1 MLFFSRMRRWRVTRK
16 KKVDERALV
25 RARVRYLKVTVVLA
39 FCVLAAQLW
48 RMQIVEGAQYQERA
62 EANRLRLVRLA
73 PPRGVIYDRTGKLL
87 VRNEPS
93 FTAAVVVA
101 DLPTDQQS
109 TVVSKL
115 ALQLKLPVEELD
127 AVIDERRAS
136 GEIFTP
142 VALKTALGRETAFV
156 LEERA
161 AELPGVHVLTEP
173 RRRYG
178 EDNLLSHILGYVG
191 RISPEE
197 HERLQHLGYDLNAM
211 TGKMGV
217 ENTYE
222 WALRGV
228 PGLEQQEVDASGR
241 TRRILAAQP
250 PLPGNNLI
258 LSINADLQRQMTQVL
273 QEHMGKS
280 RFAAAVAMNPKNG
293 EILGMVSVPT
303 FDHNAFAGG
312 IKQDTLTKLLEDPR
326 RPLLNYAVGGAFPPG
341 STFKVITGAAALQ
354 EGIARPSTL
363 ITSTGSVSVPNQYD
377 PRILYYFYDW
387 AALGTLNFY
396 GGLSMSSDVYFYY
409 LGGGYRDFKGL
420 GPTRLSNYARMFGL
434 GEATGVDVPGEA
446 RGSVPDPQWKEDT
459 FGEEW
464 LVGDTYNYSIG
475 QGFLVTTPLQMTRVL
490 AAVLNGGDVLQ
501 PHLVKEVQDPAGNA
515 VTRYDKTVVRRL
527 GIDQT
532 HLNAVRKGMED
543 SVRTGAARSAQ
554 RPGVDIAG
562 KTGTAEFGEAIGN
575 RVYETHGWFM
585 GYTPST
591 DPDIAVTVFFEH
603 GAGGATAAPAAGKI
617 LEYYAKTI
625 KPNQR

>member
-16 KKVDERALV
+16 KKVDERAQV
-25 RARVRYLKVTVVLA
+25 RARVRTLKATVLIA
-39 FCVLAAQLW
+39 FCVLAGQLW
-48 RMQIVEGAQYQERA
+48 RMQVVEGAQYQARA
-62 EANRLRLVRLA
+62 EANRLRLVTVA

-101 DLPTDQQS
+101 DLPFDQQAA
-109 TVVSKL
+109 VVSKL
-115 ALQLKLPVEELD
+115 SAQLKVPAEELTT
-127 AVIDERRAS
+127 AIDDRRTS

-142 VALKTALGRETAFV
+142 LALKTSLDKETAFV

-161 AELPGVHVLTEP
+161 VELPGVKVLTEP

-178 EDNLLSHILGYVG
+178 EDNLLSHVLGYVG
-191 RISPEE
+191 RIAPDEF
-197 HERLQHLGYDLNAM
+197 ERLQFLGYDLNAM

-228 PGLEQQEVDASGR
+228 PGREQQEVDASGR
-241 TRRILAAQP
+241 TRRIIDEQP
-250 PLPGNNLI
+250 PQPGNNI
-258 LSINADLQRQMTQVL
+258 VLSINADLQRFMTQAL
-273 QEHMGKS
+273 QESMGRS

-293 EILGMVSVPT
+293 EILGLVSLPPY
-303 FDHNAFAGG
+303 DHNAFGGG
-312 IKQDTLTKLLEDPR
+312 IKQEALTKLLEDPR
-326 RPLLNYAVGGAFPPG
+326 RPLLNYAIGGAFPPG
-341 STFKVITGAAALQ
+341 STFKVVTGSGALQ
-354 EGIARPSTL
+354 EGVAKTSTV
-363 ITSTGSVSVPNQYD
+363 ITSTGSISVPNQYD

-387 AALGTLNFY
+387 AALGSLNFH

-420 GPTRLSNYARMFGL
+420 GPTRLANYARMYGL
-434 GEATGVDVPGEA
+434 GEATGIDLPGEA

-459 FGEEW
+459 FHEEW
-464 LVGDTYNYSIG
+464 LVGDTYNFSIG
-475 QGFLVTTPLQMTRVL
+475 QGFMLSTPLQITRVL
-490 AAVLNGGDVLQ
+490 AAVLNGGEVLQ
-501 PHLVKEVQDPAGNA
+501 PRVVKEVQDPAGNV
-515 VTRYDKTVVRRL
+515 VTRYEKSVVRKL
-527 GIDQT
+527 AVDQA
-532 HLNAVRKGMED
+532 HLDAVRTGMEQ

-554 RPGVDIAG
+554 RPGVDIAA
-562 KTGTAEFGEAIGN
+562 KTGTDEIGEAIGN

-591 DPDIAVTVFFEH
+591 DPDIAVTVFFEQ
-603 GAGGATAAPAAGKI
+603 GAGGATAAPTAGKI
-617 LEYYAKTI
+617 LEYYAKNI